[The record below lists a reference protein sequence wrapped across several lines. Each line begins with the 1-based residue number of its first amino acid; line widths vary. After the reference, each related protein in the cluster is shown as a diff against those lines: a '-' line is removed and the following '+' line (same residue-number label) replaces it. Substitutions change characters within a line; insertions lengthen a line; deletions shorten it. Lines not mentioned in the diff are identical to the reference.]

1 MRQQYLRNVVTLDL
15 DSTKCTGCGRCAE
28 VCPHAVFAIQ
38 TTNGRT
44 AEINNRDSCMECG
57 ACAKNCASQALTV
70 RAGVGCAWG
79 IVRGRLTGR
88 EPNCGCGESESGSA
102 CCG

>member
-1 MRQQYLRNVVTLDL
+1 MRQQYLRNVVTLAL
-15 DSTKCTGCGRCAE
+15 DSTKCTGCGRCVE

-38 TTNGRT
+38 ATSGRK
-44 AEINNRDSCMECG
+44 AEIKERDSCMECG

-79 IVRGRLTGR
+79 IVRGRLTGT